1 MSSNPTTILIGPL
14 SVDDSRP
21 KFKGSKAKFAMAEK
35 EGQRKTVFKMVP
47 NKTYFKNKK
56 LNNPNDGEF
65 SHVPGSK
72 YKGEWK
78 NNKKWGF
85 GTQTYRKGD
94 VYEGEWENDRRS
106 GKGTYYVL
114 KNKKLSKEYAGD
126 WLNDKKDGLG
136 VFIDSSGN
144 KYEGMWK
151 DGLKHGE
158 GKLVMKNGETYEGEW
173 SEGVKEGLG
182 TLTLENGDQYV
193 GSFAGGKKEG
203 PGRFFYYSTNKV
215 YEGEWVDGAPKC
227 GEFKSMPP
235 RGGGT
240 SETFLL
246 PSLTLSDVQSV
257 LSSAVAEVR
266 QDRAARG
273 GGGGGGGAFNEKD
286 LEQIKLAFKSFSNE
300 EGMVKIMDLQ
310 ALLESLGV
318 KVGAGELESLLE
330 RIGAEE
336 DDDLTYAEF
345 VDIVV
350 VVSGGV

>member
-1 MSSNPTTILIGPL
+1 MLTP
-14 SVDDSRP
+14 
-21 KFKGSKAKFAMAEK
+21 FFASLPS
-35 EGQRKTVFKMVP
+35 QTVFTMVP

-56 LNNPNDGEF
+56 LNQEQEAGMF
-65 SHVPGSK
+65 SHVPGGK

-78 NNKKWGF
+78 NNTKWGF
-85 GTQTYRKGD
+85 GTQTYTNGD
-94 VYEGEWENDRRS
+94 VYEGEWESGKRS

-114 KNKKLSKEYAGD
+114 KNKKRSKQYAGD

-136 VFIDSSGN
+136 VSIDSQGN

-151 DGLKHGE
+151 DGVKGGE
-158 GKLVMKNGETYEGEW
+158 GKLIKKNGETYEGEW
-173 SEGVKEGLG
+173 SGGVKQGLG
-182 TLTLENGDQYV
+182 TLTMENGDQYI

-215 YEGEWVDGAPKC
+215 DEGEWVDGSPKC
-227 GEFKSMPP
+227 GEFKNMPP
-235 RGGGT
+235 RGGGI
-240 SETFLL
+240 SETFIL
-246 PSLTLSDVQSV
+246 PSLTLSDAQSV

-266 QDRAARG
+266 QDRASKN
-273 GGGGGGGAFNEKD
+273 GGGAGATRFNDKD
-286 LEQIKLAFKSFSNE
+286 LEQIKLAFKSFSND

-310 ALLESLGV
+310 ALIESLGLRV
-318 KVGAGELESLLE
+318 APEDLSMLLE
-330 RIGAEE
+330 RIGAEM

>member
-1 MSSNPTTILIGPL
+1 MSSDPITILIGPN
-14 SVDDSRP
+14 SIDESRP
-21 KFKGSKAKFAMAEK
+21 KFKGSKAKFEMAEK
-35 EGQRKTVFKMVP
+35 EGQRKTVFAMVP

-56 LNNPNDGEF
+56 LNNPNNGEF
-65 SHVPGSK
+65 SHVPGSN

-78 NNKKWGF
+78 KNKKWGF
-85 GTQTYRKGD
+85 GTQRYRKGD

-114 KNKKLSKEYAGD
+114 KNNKLSKEYAGD
-126 WLNDKKDGLG
+126 WLNDKKEGLG
-136 VFIDSSGN
+136 VFIDNEGN

-151 DGLKHGE
+151 NGKKHGE
-158 GKLVMKNGETYEGEW
+158 GKLTKKNGETYEGGW
-173 SEGVKEGLG
+173 SEGVKQGLG

-246 PSLTLSDVQSV
+246 PSLTLSDAQSV

-266 QDRAARG
+266 QDRASKSG
-273 GGGGGGGAFNEKD
+273 GGEGATRFNEKD
-286 LEQIKLAFKSFSNE
+286 LEQIKLAFNSFANG

-310 ALLESLGV
+310 ALIESLGLNV
-318 KVGAGELESLLE
+318 ASEDLDALLE
-330 RIGAEE
+330 RIGAEM

-345 VDIVV
+345 V
-350 VVSGGV
+350 